1 MVNAKVIAAVNPTA
15 ISIASVSK
23 WTQKHPSNNPEKKKY
38 YNNVHKWAQ

>member
-23 WTQKHPSNNPEKKKY
+23 WTQKHPSNNPEKK
-38 YNNVHKWAQ
+38 NILEII

>member
-23 WTQKHPSNNPEKKKY
+23 WTQKHPSNNPEK
-38 YNNVHKWAQ
+38 NILERIM